1 MTAAIYARI
10 LEQAEIETF
19 DHLVD
24 ISRGMGVGM
33 VFHSNLGPHIKHL
46 GRHEVPQ
53 LFSNTR
59 ELIRFKPQVFICI
72 GGDGTMLDSL
82 LYVKD
87 SGIPVIGINTGRLGF
102 LSHTTPDALAGALQQ
117 IATGA
122 YDIEQRTV
130 LRTDVKGKQHFTT
143 ISLNDISFHKRDT
156 SAMLAIHAGLNG
168 LPFNTYWADG
178 LLVSTPTGSTA
189 YSLSCG
195 GPVLFPNTESLLIT
209 PVAPHNLNV
218 RPVIVADSTTI
229 HIRVEGRGS
238 NFLMA
243 FDSRNRLV
251 DYQSTIDIQKANF
264 KLNLIRFKE
273 KPFINT
279 LQEKLNWGKDNRN
292 LGDYLQLK

>member
-1 MTAAIYARI
+1 MTAAIYARS
-10 LEQAEIETF
+10 LEQVEEETF
-19 DHLVD
+19 DRLVE
-24 ISRGMGVGM
+24 ISRSMGIDMAYHV
-33 VFHSNLGPHIKHL
+33 NLAPHLRHL
-46 GRHEVPQ
+46 GRLEVPQ
-53 LFSNTR
+53 LFSNNR
-59 ELIRFKPQVFICI
+59 ELTRFKPQIFICI

-102 LSHTTPDALAGALQQ
+102 LSHTSPEALAPALEQ
-117 IATGA
+117 IVLGT
-122 YDIEQRTV
+122 YDIEKRTV
-130 LRTDVKGKQHFTT
+130 LRTEVKGKQRFTT

-168 LPFNTYWADG
+168 MPFNTYWADG

-195 GPVLFPNTESLLIT
+195 GPVLFPNTEGLLIT

-218 RPVIVADSTTI
+218 RPVIVADTTTI
-229 HIRVEGRGS
+229 QIRVEGRGT

-251 DYQSTIDIQKANF
+251 DYQSTIDIQKSNF
-264 KLNLIRFKE
+264 KLNLIRFKD

-292 LGDYLQLK
+292 LSDYPQLK